1 MFSFTSWGEYI
12 LKEVSVATARVW
24 TLAAACGYIRRSIQ
38 ANTEKTMRRLLFRF
52 CAVSLVALLPLA
64 ANGDFEPIS
73 PIEWNEAKARHLLE
87 RAGFGARPEE
97 IAEFTAMTPR
107 EAVRRLVYFEGA
119 PEADLPGFDHSGIF
133 DEGLDPFPPSRPAT
147 TELARR
153 QGHALGVEV
162 KPGGDRPIQPVV
174 NKFFYWLRA
183 SRLETDR
190 VNYWWAERMLNS
202 PRPLEEKMALFWHG
216 HFATNENKVRD
227 YRKMLKQLNLFQD
240 RGLGD
245 FRSLLIGVA
254 QDPAMLNFLDAGV
267 NTKASPNENFAREIM
282 ELFTM
287 GVGHYGEA
295 DVREAARAFTGWNYE
310 GLEFKVVTEDHDFGE
325 KRVLGREGNFDG
337 VEVIDIILE
346 QDATAEFIARKIYNY
361 FVSEELD
368 DASAQELGAWL
379 MDSNYDIAAYMEHLF
394 VSRDFYRPEVI
405 GNRIKGPAEY
415 VVSTYRLLGLDS
427 VPGTPDFNRVT
438 GSLGQRLMHPPTV
451 AGWSEGRAW
460 ITPSLLFERG
470 NFVLDV
476 VFPDI
481 AFLPPDRHPG
491 YGGEGILGVHEKLR
505 RGMDISS
512 ATLPPVAAEE
522 SADMNEMAASNL
534 LADADE
540 AFNTRYGSYRG
551 WQMAVERVKPV
562 PRDMARLDLTA
573 MVEEAGLETPEE
585 VVAHLVQRFFTV
597 PPETATMLAMA
608 DYLEAE
614 LGTRDIPSATSYM
627 EEYLRGLLHVLLS
640 RPEYQLN

>member
-1 MFSFTSWGEYI
+1 MRSHLFNFSI
-12 LKEVSVATARVW
+12 
-24 TLAAACGYIRRSIQ
+24 AAMIV
-38 ANTEKTMRRLLFRF
+38 M
-52 CAVSLVALLPLA
+52 LPLA
-64 ANGDFEPIS
+64 ANGDFEPVN
-73 PIEWNEAKARHLLE
+73 PIEWNQAKARHLLE
-87 RAGFGARPEE
+87 RAGFGARPDE

-119 PEADLPGFDHSGIF
+119 PEADLPEFDHSGVF
-133 DEGLDPFPPSRPAT
+133 EEGLDPFPPSRPAT

-162 KPGGDRPIQPVV
+162 KPGGDRPLQPVV

-190 VNYWWAERMLNS
+190 VAYWWAERMLNS

-227 YRKMLKQLNLFQD
+227 YRKMLGQLHLFQEK
-240 RGLGD
+240 GLGD
-245 FRSLLIGVA
+245 FRELLVGVA

-267 NTKASPNENFAREIM
+267 NTKDSPNENFAREIM

-287 GVGHYGEA
+287 GVGHYGES

-310 GLEFKVVTEDHDFGE
+310 RLEFQVVTDDHDFGV
-325 KRVLGREGNFDG
+325 KRVLGQEGAFDG
-337 VEVIDIILE
+337 IDVIDIILQ

-368 DASAQELGAWL
+368 DDSARELGAWL
-379 MDSNYDIAAYMEHLF
+379 KDSNYDIAAYMERLF
-394 VSRDFYRPEVI
+394 LSRDFYRPEVI
-405 GNRIKGPAEY
+405 GSRIKGPVEY
-415 VVSTYRLLGLDS
+415 VVSTYRLLDLDS
-427 VPGTPDFNRVT
+427 IPGTPDFNRVT
-438 GSLGQRLMHPPTV
+438 GSLGQRLMRPPTV

-481 AFLPPDRHPG
+481 GFLPPDRHPG
-491 YGGEGILGVHEKLR
+491 YGGEEILSVHERLR

-512 ATLPPVAAEE
+512 ATLPSMVAEE
-522 SADMNEMAASNL
+522 APDMNELSASNM
-534 LADADE
+534 LADSDE

-551 WQMAVERVKPV
+551 WQMAIERVKPISRNL
-562 PRDMARLDLTA
+562 PRLDLA
-573 MVEEAGLETPEE
+573 GMVAEAELASPDE
-585 VVAHLVQRFFTV
+585 VVEYLTSRFFSV
-597 PPETATMLAMA
+597 PPEPATMLAMA

-614 LGTRDIPSATSYM
+614 LGTADIASAASFM
-627 EEYLRGLLHVLLS
+627 EESLRGLLHVLLS

>member
-1 MFSFTSWGEYI
+1 
-12 LKEVSVATARVW
+12 
-24 TLAAACGYIRRSIQ
+24 
-38 ANTEKTMRRLLFRF
+38 MRRLLFKF
-52 CAVSLVALLPLA
+52 SAVSLLALLPMA
-64 ANGDFEPIS
+64 AHGDFEPIS
-73 PIEWNEAKARHLLE
+73 EIEWNQAKARHLLE
-87 RAGFGARPEE
+87 RAGFGALPEE
-97 IAEFTAMTPR
+97 VAEFAAMTPR
-107 EAVRRLVYFEGA
+107 QAVRRLVYFEGA
-119 PEADLPGFDHSGIF
+119 PDVDLPEFDHSGVF

-153 QGHALGVEV
+153 QGHALGVQV
-162 KPGGDRPIQPVV
+162 KPDGDRPLQPVV

-190 VNYWWAERMLNS
+190 VTYWWADRMLNS

-227 YRKMLKQLNLFQD
+227 YRKMHQQLTLFQD
-240 RGLGD
+240 EGLGD

-254 QDPAMLNFLDAGV
+254 QDPAMLSFLDAGV
-267 NTKASPNENFAREIM
+267 NTKGSPNENFAREIM

-287 GVGHYGEA
+287 GVGHYGET

-310 GLEFKVVTEDHDFGE
+310 GLEFRVVEEDHDFDV

-346 QDATAEFIARKIYNY
+346 QDATAEFLAGKLYNY
-361 FVSEELD
+361 FVSDELD
-368 DASAQELGAWL
+368 ESSARELGVWL
-379 MDSNYDIAAYMEHLF
+379 KSADYDIAAFMEHMFL
-394 VSRDFYRPEVI
+394 SRDFYRPEVI
-405 GNRIKGPAEY
+405 GGRIKGPVEY
-415 VVSTYRLLGLDS
+415 VVSTYRMLGLDS
-427 VPGTPDFNRVT
+427 IPGTPDFNSTT

-451 AGWSEGRAW
+451 AGWSEGRSW

-491 YGGEGILGVHEKLR
+491 YGGEGILNVHDKLR
-505 RGMDISS
+505 RGMDITS
-512 ATLPPVAAEE
+512 ATLPPMVAEE
-522 SADMNEMAASNL
+522 APDMNEMAASNI
-534 LADADE
+534 LADSDE

-551 WQMAVERVKPV
+551 WQMAVERVKPI
-562 PRDMARLDLTA
+562 PRDMARLDLSA
-573 MVEEAGLETPEE
+573 MVESEGLETPRQ
-585 VVAHLVQRFFTV
+585 VVDHLLARFFTV
-597 PPETATMLAMA
+597 PPEPGTVAAIA
-608 DYLEAE
+608 DYLESE
-614 LGTRDIPSATSYM
+614 LGTADIAAASSFM
-627 EEYLRGLLHVLLS
+627 EEPLRGLLHVLLS

>member
-1 MFSFTSWGEYI
+1 
-12 LKEVSVATARVW
+12 
-24 TLAAACGYIRRSIQ
+24 
-38 ANTEKTMRRLLFRF
+38 MRRFLFRF
-52 CAVSLVALLPLA
+52 SAVSLIALAPLA

-97 IAEFTAMTPR
+97 VAEFAAMTPA

-119 PEADLPGFDHSGIF
+119 PDVELPGFDHSGVF

-153 QGHALGVEV
+153 QGHALGIQV
-162 KPGGDRPIQPVV
+162 KPGGDRPLQPVV

-190 VNYWWAERMLNS
+190 VAYWWAERMLNS

-227 YRKMLKQLNLFQD
+227 YRKMLKQLNLFQEK
-240 RGLGD
+240 GLGD
-245 FRSLLIGVA
+245 FRGLLIGVA

-267 NTKASPNENFAREIM
+267 NTRGSPNENFAREIM

-287 GVGHYGEA
+287 GVGNYGES

-310 GLEFKVVTEDHDFGE
+310 GLEFTVVTEDHDFGV
-325 KRVLGREGNFDG
+325 KRVLGREGDFDG

-368 DASAQELGAWL
+368 DDSAGELGAWL
-379 MDSNYDIAAYMEHLF
+379 KDSNYDIAAYMEHLF
-394 VSRDFYRPEVI
+394 LSRDFYRDEVI
-405 GNRIKGPAEY
+405 GSRIKGPVEY

-427 VPGTPDFNRVT
+427 IPGTPDFNRIT

-491 YGGEGILGVHEKLR
+491 YGGEGILSVHERLR
-505 RGMDISS
+505 RGMDISA
-512 ATLPPVAAEE
+512 ATLPPMMAEE
-522 SADMNEMAASNL
+522 APDMSELSASNM
-534 LADADE
+534 LADSDE

-551 WQMAVERVKPV
+551 WQMAIERVKPI
-562 PRDMARLDLTA
+562 PRDMARVDLAAMVTAAGLQTPIEVVDYLTA
-573 MVEEAGLETPEE
+573 
-585 VVAHLVQRFFTV
+585 HFFTV
-597 PPETATMLAMA
+597 PPEPATIAAMA
-608 DYLEAE
+608 EYLEAE
-614 LGTRDIPSATSYM
+614 LGTADIAQATSFM
-627 EEYLRGLLHVLLS
+627 EESMRGLLHVLLS

>member
-1 MFSFTSWGEYI
+1 
-12 LKEVSVATARVW
+12 
-24 TLAAACGYIRRSIQ
+24 
-38 ANTEKTMRRLLFRF
+38 MRRLLFRF
-52 CAVSLVALLPLA
+52 SAVSLLALLPLA

-73 PIEWNEAKARHLLE
+73 PIQWNKTTARHLLE
-87 RAGFGARPEE
+87 RAGFGALPREV
-97 IAEFTAMTPR
+97 AEFAAMTPR

-119 PEADLPGFDHSGIF
+119 PIADLPEFDHSGIF

-162 KPGGDRPIQPVV
+162 KPDGDRPIQPVV

-190 VNYWWAERMLNS
+190 VTYWWAERMLNS

-227 YRKMLKQLNLFQD
+227 YRKMLKQLNLFQEK
-240 RGLGD
+240 GLGD
-245 FRSLLIGVA
+245 FRGLLIGIA

-267 NTKASPNENFAREIM
+267 NTKGSPNENFAREIM

-287 GVGHYGEA
+287 GVGHYSEA
-295 DVREAARAFTGWNYE
+295 DVREAARAFTGWNYQ
-310 GLEFKVVTEDHDFGE
+310 GLEFHVVTEDHDFGV
-325 KRVLGREGNFDG
+325 KRVLGQEGNFDG
-337 VEVIDIILE
+337 VEVIDIVLE
-346 QDATAEFIARKIYNY
+346 QDATADFIAGKIYNY
-361 FVSEELD
+361 FVSDALD
-368 DASAQELGAWL
+368 EASARELGAWL
-379 MDSNYDIAAYMEHLF
+379 KDSGYDIAAFMEHLF
-394 VSRDFYRPEVI
+394 LSRDFYRPEVI
-405 GNRIKGPAEY
+405 GARIKGPVEY
-415 VVSTYRLLGLDS
+415 VVSTYRMLGLDS
-427 VPGTPDFNRVT
+427 IPGTPDFNSVT

-512 ATLPPVAAEE
+512 ATLPPMMAEE
-522 SADMNEMAASNL
+522 GPDMNEMAASNL

-551 WQMAVERVKPV
+551 WQMAVERVKPI
-562 PRDMARLDLTA
+562 PRDMARLDLA
-573 MVEEAGLETPEE
+573 GVVESAGLETPRE
-585 VVAHLVQRFFTV
+585 VVAHLTERFFTV
-597 PPETATMLAMA
+597 PPDPATMAAMA

-614 LGTRDIPSATSYM
+614 LGTADIASAASYM